1 MSCVLRRTSR
11 SERRKWP
18 HSLWVV
24 RCPRLW
30 SRSTISGCVSLTWR
44 SRRRYSSWMLPC
56 HRPASSATLS
66 RAVPS
71 SFRQH
76 RSRLRQSNTY
86 CFHSG
91 CSHSACS
98 SLWAPPCSGSRS
110 HAATAAFYQA
120 ASWSRSQAGR
130 PAHPGPRQTW
140 WQVQVQEALRW
151 PGDGDRT
158 TPSPGGGPG
167 GESFVSFCFC
177 SVWVTDINKTSIKER
192 FPQSLGLKR
201 RRVVYHASRDH
212 FPSLSPG
219 SGWLPKSTPPAHLW
233 NQARAVALKFPL
245 QVVTRRAVTSLK
257 PGSCVST
264 HTRRNQVSVTLHTQ
278 TPAPA
283 ITGQGVT
290 GRLILAQSCRQLC
303 AHRDLVLKHLS
314 LLGLR
319 VNWEKSKLMPTQRIS
334 FLGMELDSVNQT
346 ARLTQ
351 ERAQPVLNCFKTL
364 SGRTAVPLKLFS
376 EAPGAYGCS
385 CGDSPARSAPY
396 EIASALPP
404 WPNPEVGVEMRYS
417 PGSDY
422 TDLPQNLQPV
432 VRSLIPS
439 GRCAPGA
446 GIQTCCGIHGCLG
459 HRLGSHVQRARSIR
473 CLDGSPTALANQLPR
488 VAGSTPC
495 LELPQRAPSA
505 QGRSGPYGQH
515 CDRCV
520 YQPARRFTLPS
531 HVATRPPPPPLE
543 SEFPSCHPHPRSV
556 QSASRRAVLS
566 STEQAVQ
573 LIWGRFGAA
582 QVDLFASPGVLLP
595 NRGNARH
602 GYTGTQLAPGPAQ
615 ICLNDW
621 RPVALTPIFSKCF
634 EKLVR
639 EHICSVLPA
648 SLDPL
653 QFVYRSNRST
663 DDAVAFTLHTAL
675 SHLENKNTYV
685 RMLFMDYSSAFN
697 TIVPA
702 TLVAKL
708 QTLGLNRSLCS
719 WILDFLTGR
728 SQVVRMG
735 NNTSSPLIL
744 KTGAPQSCVLSPLL
758 YSLYTH
764 DCIATHTSNVIVKF
778 ADDTTVIGLITD
790 NDETA
795 YREEVSTL
803 TKGCQENHLSLN
815 IDKTKELVVDYRRQ
829 SREHT
834 PITIDKTP
842 VERVSSFKFLG
853 VHITE
858 DLTWSAHTDA
868 VLKKAHQRLFFL
880 RRLRKFGTSPRVLR
894 SFYTCTVESI
904 LTGCITAWFGNSTT
918 GKRRALQRVVRTA
931 RHIVGGE
938 LPSLQDIYTR
948 RCTRKPRRIIKDSSH
963 PSHSLLSLL
972 PSGRRFRSIR
982 SRTSRLRDSFFPQAI
997 RLMNSQIWPTLQH
1010 TPTHTTCHALHFNT
1024 VQLDYTHTLH

>member
-1 MSCVLRRTSR
+1 MVAQEHTSCPFVEPGKGSCTQ
-11 SERRKWP
+11 
-18 HSLWVV
+18 V
-24 RCPRLW
+24 
-30 SRSTISGCVSLTWR
+30 
-44 SRRRYSSWMLPC
+44 
-56 HRPASSATLS
+56 PASSRHTPGCHKPQAGL
-66 RAVPS
+66 
-71 SFRQH
+71 
-76 RSRLRQSNTY
+76 L
-86 CFHSG
+86 CFHPHEEESG
-91 CSHSACS
+91 ECYTTHPDPSPCHHRPGRHRQAHTCTV
-98 SLWAPPCSGSRS
+98 LQAVVCTQGLGAQAPQPAGPSGQLGKEQTHANAEDLFSRHGVGFGQPNS
-110 HAATAAFYQA
+110 T
-120 ASWSRSQAGR
+120 
-130 PAHPGPRQTW
+130 PHPGTCSAGAELLQDFIRQ
-140 WQVQVQEALRW
+140 
-151 PGDGDRT
+151 DG
-158 TPSPGGGPG
+158 
-167 GESFVSFCFC
+167 
-177 SVWVTDINKTSIKER
+177 
-192 FPQSLGLKR
+192 
-201 RRVVYHASRDH
+201 
-212 FPSLSPG
+212 G
-219 SGWLPKSTPPAHLW
+219 STE
-233 NQARAVALKFPL
+233 
-245 QVVTRRAVTSLK
+245 
-257 PGSCVST
+257 
-264 HTRRNQVSVTLHTQ
+264 TL
-278 TPAPA
+278 
-283 ITGQGVT
+283 
-290 GRLILAQSCRQLC
+290 
-303 AHRDLVLKHLS
+303 
-314 LLGLR
+314 
-319 VNWEKSKLMPTQRIS
+319 
-334 FLGMELDSVNQT
+334 
-346 ARLTQ
+346 
-351 ERAQPVLNCFKTL
+351 
-364 SGRTAVPLKLFS
+364 S

-396 EIASALPP
+396 ETASALAP
-404 WPNPEVGVEMRYS
+404 WPNQGVEMRYS

-422 TDLPQNLQPV
+422 TNLPQNLQPV
-432 VRSLIPS
+432 RSLVPS

-459 HRLGSHVQRARSIR
+459 HRLGSHAQRARSIR
-473 CLDGSPTALANQLPR
+473 GLDGSPTALAYQLPR

-495 LELPQRAPSA
+495 LEPPQRAPSA

-621 RPVALTPIFSKCF
+621 RPVALTPILSKCF

-663 DDAVAFTLHTAL
+663 DDAIAFTLHTAL

-685 RMLFMDYSSAFN
+685 RMLFVDYSSAFN

-744 KTGAPQSCVLSPLL
+744 NTGAPQGCVLSPLL

-764 DCIATHTSNVIVKF
+764 DCIATHSSNVIVKF

-834 PITIDKTP
+834 PFTIDKTP

-918 GKRRALQRVVRTA
+918 GNRRALQRVVRTA

-948 RCTRKPRRIIKDSSH
+948 RCTRKARRIIKDSSH
-963 PSHSLLSLL
+963 PSHPSALSAAL
-972 PSGRRFRSIR
+972 SA
-982 SRTSRLRDSFFPQAI
+982 TFP
-997 RLMNSQIWPTLQH
+997 
-1010 TPTHTTCHALHFNT
+1010 
-1024 VQLDYTHTLH
+1024 